1 MTMTLRRVINLALT
15 SALVVSAPL
24 ALADTADAASPSKWD
39 KIAQC
44 ESGGDWSIA
53 TGNGYYG
60 GLQFTPE
67 TWRSHGGK
75 GMPQDASRD
84 AQIAVAERVLADQ
97 GWGAWPVCSRRAG
110 VR

>member
-1 MTMTLRRVINLALT
+1 MSMFDDGPGRLT
-15 SALVVSAPL
+15 CDRCGYDFDPL
-24 ALADTADAASPSKWD
+24 ARDSPSKWD

-44 ESGGDWSIA
+44 ESGGDWNIA

-60 GLQFTPE
+60 GLQFTTE

-110 VR
+110 MR

>member
-1 MTMTLRRVINLALT
+1 MAMTLRRVINMALT
-15 SALVVSAPL
+15 GAIAVSAPL
-24 ALADTADAASPSKWD
+24 ALAGTADAASPSKWD

-67 TWRSHGGK
+67 TWRNHGGK

-110 VR
+110 MR